1 VIETGLL
8 IAQAVFLLL
17 LYLFVWSVVR
27 SSSRQIDAPP
37 PPAPVPRQPK
47 ARAAKPP
54 KPPKVKRR
62 DRRRAEAAEPAM
74 AAAAAA
80 MQAAQTVTPPPPPPP
95 PPPRREP
102 VAAAPPEREQSTAE
116 SPADPPTEPASGR
129 ERQRGDAPIDLT
141 ANIHPKLIV
150 ERSPALAQGREIELD
165 GGLTIGRSGSSGL
178 PIGDP
183 FVSHMHAR
191 IMRRGPFLFV
201 EDLGST
207 NGTFLNDRR
216 IDGDAQ
222 LKMRDQLRI
231 GETVLRYEE

>member
-1 VIETGLL
+1 
-8 IAQAVFLLL
+8 
-17 LYLFVWSVVR
+17 
-27 SSSRQIDAPP
+27 
-37 PPAPVPRQPK
+37 
-47 ARAAKPP
+47 
-54 KPPKVKRR
+54 
-62 DRRRAEAAEPAM
+62 M
-74 AAAAAA
+74 
-80 MQAAQTVTPPPPPPP
+80 
-95 PPPRREP
+95 
-102 VAAAPPEREQSTAE
+102 
-116 SPADPPTEPASGR
+116 
-129 ERQRGDAPIDLT
+129 
-141 ANIHPKLIV
+141 
-150 ERSPALAQGREIELD
+150 ERSPSLAQGREIELD

-216 IDGDAQ
+216 VDSDAQ

>member
-8 IAQAVFLLL
+8 IAQAVFLIL

-27 SSSRQIDAPP
+27 SSSRQIDAPL
-37 PPAPVPRQPK
+37 PPAPAPRPAK
-47 ARAAKPP
+47 ARAPRPSRKER
-54 KPPKVKRR
+54 K
-62 DRRRAEAAEPAM
+62 RAEAAEKAM

-80 MQAAQTVTPPPPPPP
+80 EAARAAAAAAAPPPPPPP
-95 PPPRREP
+95 PPPPAP
-102 VAAAPPEREQSTAE
+102 VAAEPERSTAE
-116 SPADPPTEPASGR
+116 SRSEEPLTEPAGR
-129 ERQRGDAPIDLT
+129 ERDRGRGEAPLDLG

-191 IMRRGPFLFV
+191 IMKRGQFLFV

-216 IDGDAQ
+216 VEGDAQ
-222 LKMRDQLRI
+222 LKVRDQLRI

>member
-27 SSSRQIDAPP
+27 SSSRQIDAPQ
-37 PPAPVPRQPK
+37 PPAPAPRPAK
-47 ARAAKPP
+47 AKAAKPP
-54 KPPKVKRR
+54 RETRR
-62 DRRRAEAAEPAM
+62 DRKRAKEAEAAM
-74 AAAAAA
+74 AAAAALEA
-80 MQAAQTVTPPPPPPP
+80 AQAAAAAAPPPP
-95 PPPRREP
+95 PPPRPPRPEP
-102 VAAAPPEREQSTAE
+102 VAVAPPEPEQSTAE
-116 SPADPPTEPASGR
+116 SLAEPPTQPAGR
-129 ERQRGDAPIDLT
+129 ERPRNDAPFGL
-141 ANIHPKLIV
+141 AENIHPKLIV
-150 ERSPALAQGREIELD
+150 ERSPSLAQGREIELD

-216 IDGDAQ
+216 IDSDAQ